1 MLVAIRKYCSDLLWR
16 SHPPK
21 NMGRIRANVTRRT
34 CFSGIFIV
42 NLQGRE
48 SLAKPGIPV
57 RRRILL
63 LNIHPLQRALRRLA
77 KKKRAGAEA
86 QFFVLALRPDQ
97 SRAVKDRTRT
107 ALQPMPERR
116 FIMN

>member
-21 NMGRIRANVTRRT
+21 NMGRARANVTRRT

-42 NLQGRE
+42 NLQVPGEPCKTGHPGEAPNSTPKHSPSAKSPAATRQRNNAAAE
-48 SLAKPGIPV
+48 ALAK
-57 RRRILL
+57 
-63 LNIHPLQRALRRLA
+63 
-77 KKKRAGAEA
+77 A

-97 SRAVKDRTRT
+97 SRAVKDRTRIG
-107 ALQPMPERR
+107 L
-116 FIMN
+116 

>member
-21 NMGRIRANVTRRT
+21 NMGRASANVTRRT
-34 CFSGIFIV
+34 CLSGIFIV
-42 NLQGRE
+42 NLQGPE

-63 LNIHPLQRALRRLA
+63 LNIRTLQRALPQLA
-77 KKKRAGAEA
+77 KKRGAH
-86 QFFVLALRPDQ
+86 
-97 SRAVKDRTRT
+97 
-107 ALQPMPERR
+107 R
-116 FIMN
+116 FIMNHHESTRYRKLRAPG